1 MTGAAAGHPCL
12 GTGMAAVLRVPRQS
26 FYSPREPDLKP
37 RGFHIA
43 QVLDFPV
50 VCLARFHMAADHIL
64 ADDQKLSV
72 RLLDQR
78 RTIEA
83 LSRIGPEGLST
94 ERLMHHVVAQVSRV
108 TGVERIKIMRYRAD
122 RGDLLI
128 VAGVGWKPGVV
139 GSATLAADYSSPAG
153 RAFQTG
159 APVTIENI
167 VESDEFHVPDLLRE
181 HDIVALVNVP
191 IMINGQ
197 AWGILEVDSTRPYKF
212 DQWDISFLST
222 VANVMGICLSQCEVK
237 QRNAEALAE
246 KTRQRAEF
254 DTIVRELRHRLKNNL
269 QMIVAFLTIKTRD
282 LPLEVRHRL
291 NEVIGRVQAV
301 ALAHDLLSASDK
313 ASSVNFDDY
322 LRALCANVVPH
333 RTGIT
338 VEVEA
343 QRVSI
348 PIDRAVPA
356 GLIVNELVTNS
367 IKHAFG
373 KDDGGRITICFA
385 LTSNASEA
393 CILVEDT
400 GKGMDIPPKRGL
412 GLTLIEG
419 IAQQI
424 QARIDYVKVETGCKT
439 MISFPVAT

>member
-1 MTGAAAGHPCL
+1 M
-12 GTGMAAVLRVPRQS
+12 V
-26 FYSPREPDLKP
+26 
-37 RGFHIA
+37 
-43 QVLDFPV
+43 
-50 VCLARFHMAADHIL
+50 ADDTF
-64 ADDQKLSV
+64 ADDQKLAV

-83 LSRIGPEGLST
+83 LSRVGPETLAT

-139 GSATLAADYSSPAG
+139 GNATLAADYSSPAG

-159 APVTIENI
+159 APITIENI
-167 VESDEFHVPDLLRE
+167 LESDEFSVPDLLRE
-181 HDIVALVNVP
+181 HGIVALVNVP
-191 IMINGQ
+191 IMINGH

-222 VANVMGICLSQCEVK
+222 VANVMGICLSQCEAK
-237 QRNAEALAE
+237 QQNAEALAE
-246 KTRQRAEF
+246 KARQRAKF
-254 DTIVRELRHRLKNNL
+254 DTIIRELRHRVKNNL
-269 QMIVAFLTIKTRD
+269 QMIVSFLTVRTRD

-291 NEVIGRVQAV
+291 NEVIGKVQAV
-301 ALAHDLLSASDK
+301 ALAHDLLSTSDK

-322 LRALCANVVPH
+322 LRALCANIVH
-333 RTGIT
+333 RSEIT
-338 VEVEA
+338 IEVEA
-343 QRVSI
+343 QHVSM

-373 KDDGGRITICFA
+373 KDGGRITIGFA
-385 LTSNASEA
+385 LTSNGSEA
-393 CILVEDT
+393 CVFVEDS
-400 GKGMDIPPKRGL
+400 GKGMDTLPKRGL
-412 GLTLIEG
+412 GLTLIDG
-419 IAQQI
+419 LAQQI
-424 QARIDYVKVETGCKT
+424 QGRIDYVKAETGCKT

>member
-1 MTGAAAGHPCL
+1 MAAADTL
-12 GTGMAAVLRVPRQS
+12 
-26 FYSPREPDLKP
+26 
-37 RGFHIA
+37 
-43 QVLDFPV
+43 
-50 VCLARFHMAADHIL
+50 
-64 ADDQKLSV
+64 DDQKLV
-72 RLLDQR
+72 IRLRDQR

-83 LSRIGPEGLST
+83 LSRIGPEALST

-108 TGVERIKIMRYRAD
+108 TGVERIKIMRSRPD

-139 GSATLAADYSSPAG
+139 GSATLAVDYSSPAG

-167 VESDEFHVPDLLRE
+167 VESDEFRVPDLLRE
-181 HDIVALVNVP
+181 HGIVALMNVP
-191 IMINGQ
+191 IMINGRV
-197 AWGILEVDSTRPYKF
+197 WGILEVDSTRPYKF
-212 DQWDISFLST
+212 DQWDISFLRI
-222 VANVMGICLSQCEVK
+222 VANVMGICLSQCEAK
-237 QRNAEALAE
+237 QQNAEALAE
-246 KTRQRAEF
+246 KTREHAQF
-254 DTIVRELRHRLKNNL
+254 DTIIRELRHRVKNNL
-269 QMIVAFLTIKTRD
+269 QMIVAFLTVRTRD

-291 NEVIGRVQAV
+291 NEVIGRVRAV
-301 ALAHDLLSASDK
+301 ALAHDLLSTSDK
-313 ASSVNFDDY
+313 ASSVYFDDY
-322 LRALCANVVPH
+322 LRALCANIVPH
-333 RTGIT
+333 RSGIT

-373 KDDGGRITICFA
+373 KEGGRITICFA

-393 CILVEDT
+393 SILVEDN
-400 GKGMDIPPKRGL
+400 GKGMDVPPKRGL

-419 IAQQI
+419 LAQQI
-424 QARIDYVKVETGCKT
+424 QARIDYPKVETGCKT